1 VCAAP
6 TTPSNFR
13 LNAHA
18 RTTVVQF
25 VIINVSG
32 TTALTRTIGLFI
44 FNPRRHRSVQGVCRS
59 VKFSNRDIAT
69 QTSESFRWTI
79 MRVGMSNIDVE
90 IECDALRSNR
100 IVWTINRLKVSN
112 DSGMVTA

>member
-1 VCAAP
+1 
-6 TTPSNFR
+6 
-13 LNAHA
+13 
-18 RTTVVQF
+18 
-25 VIINVSG
+25 
-32 TTALTRTIGLFI
+32 
-44 FNPRRHRSVQGVCRS
+44 
-59 VKFSNRDIAT
+59 
-69 QTSESFRWTI
+69 